1 MQFSILMALKEDD
14 ESLIISAMSD
24 RMLKLKENM

>member
-1 MQFSILMALKEDD
+1 MALKEDD